1 MKPDDTKGDMSKRAA
16 ALAAQCR
23 KSQTVPAPAAG
34 GGGGG
39 GGGGDA

>member
-1 MKPDDTKGDMSKRAA
+1 MKPDETKGEMSKRAA

-23 KSQTVPAPAAG
+23 KSQGPAPAAG

-39 GGGGDA
+39 GCGEAP